1 MKVDNDLLYRY
12 VYLQCSP
19 EEVESVHTLLK
30 TDFSRCFEVIKMMRE
45 RAAEE
50 LPLAAAPSSMPSSF
64 YSSYDEVDEEAAW
77 KPRKQCYAPARET
90 FFSRMCKKVMDF
102 INEGEEPEEDEI
114 LYNRPSPSMSYYNK
128 QSIASSNEFLMLL
141 DRYLAESD

>member
-1 MKVDNDLLYRY
+1 
-12 VYLQCSP
+12 
-19 EEVESVHTLLK
+19 
-30 TDFSRCFEVIKMMRE
+30 
-45 RAAEE
+45 
-50 LPLAAAPSSMPSSF
+50 
-64 YSSYDEVDEEAAW
+64 
-77 KPRKQCYAPARET
+77 
-90 FFSRMCKKVMDF
+90 MDF